1 MFRRTALLAV
11 VFAAAGIA
19 SAAEKPY
26 GIAVGAGLAA
36 PKDVDTNPTYFSIG
50 VRYRLGDNVALEP
63 EIGYSRSDTNIS
75 YGPAGIG
82 TGYVRDISMG
92 ATLMFRPEIAKGLH
106 LVLGVGGGAHGLR
119 GKVAIT
125 GFTIEQAAVKAA
137 AHGLGGIDVDL
148 GKRWQ
153 LFAYGRYDLVA
164 KWQEMYDLDM
174 SGPRAY
180 GGFRFRY

>member
-11 VFAAAGIA
+11 VFAAASSA
-19 SAAEKPY
+19 AAAEKPY
-26 GIAVGAGLAA
+26 GIALGAGLAA
-36 PKDVDTNPTYFSIG
+36 PKDIDSTPSYFSIG

-63 EIGYSRSDTNIS
+63 EIGYSRRDTDIL
-75 YGPAGIG
+75 YGNAGIG
-82 TGYVRDISMG
+82 SGYVRDISMG
-92 ATLMFRPEIAKGLH
+92 ATLMVRPQIAKGVH

-137 AHGLGGIDVDL
+137 AHGLGGMDVDL
-148 GKRWQ
+148 GNRWQ
-153 LFAYGRYDLVA
+153 FFAYSRYDYVA

-174 SGPRAY
+174 SGLRAY